1 MQKIFK
7 YTLFSALAATL
18 GLQSCKDAYFDKVA
32 QNPNQVTSP
41 TLASLLATSTAK
53 AGVNNYNVASTITPY
68 VQYTA
73 NPSASAASDTY
84 QSIDFSGTWDALY
97 FAMADANE
105 MKKLAV
111 TQGSSEYK
119 GVADV
124 LIAYNLIMVNDLFG
138 DAPFSEAF
146 NSANFTPKYDKQQD
160 VYNQSMALIDE
171 AITELAKTNATV
183 KLTATSDLI
192 YGSNA
197 TTERANWLKFAYA
210 LKARLLIK
218 VSKTS
223 SFNAANV
230 LSAVSSSF
238 ASNAEDAQMA
248 TFTVRNFW
256 ASVAVANASQSL
268 GGWLSEQLIDALN
281 GTTYG
286 ILDPRIAKIT
296 DKTVNNVYIG
306 TVNGAGN
313 RLPGAN
319 TTKDECYISV
329 NSTWTGNTSPIFI
342 VTYAEL
348 KFIEAEAALPTDKPR
363 AYAAYLAGINAN
375 MDKFQVPATDAGR
388 IAYLADPRVAVGAAA
403 LTKDLI
409 FKEKYIATYL
419 NPEAWN
425 DARRYDY
432 QYKDFTLP
440 VNVTLPTFI
449 RRNDYPQGERS
460 KNGANVPAEVPRTT
474 KLWWDQ

>member
-1 MQKIFK
+1 MQKILK

-18 GLQSCKDAYFDKVA
+18 SLQSCKDAYFDKVA

-160 VYNQSMALIDE
+160 VYNESMALIDE

-183 KLTATSDLI
+183 KLTAASDLI

-218 VSKTS
+218 VSKTAS
-223 SFNAANV
+223 YSAANV
-230 LSAVSSSF
+230 LAAVGSSF
-238 ASNAEDAQMA
+238 ASNAEDAQMS

-296 DKTVNNVYIG
+296 DKTVNNIYIG

-342 VTYAEL
+342 ATYAEL

-363 AYAAYLAGINAN
+363 AYAAYLSGINAN
-375 MDKFQVPATDAGR
+375 MDKFQIPAADAGR

-409 FKEKYIATYL
+409 FKEKYVATYL

-440 VNVTLPTFI
+440 VNATLPTFI